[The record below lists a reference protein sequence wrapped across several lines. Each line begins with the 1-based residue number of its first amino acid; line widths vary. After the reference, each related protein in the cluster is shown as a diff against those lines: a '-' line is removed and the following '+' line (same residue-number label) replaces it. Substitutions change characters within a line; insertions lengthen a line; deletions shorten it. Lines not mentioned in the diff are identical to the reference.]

1 MNKQATFSKGRKQI
15 SPFLRGP
22 QMDLAIL
29 KNTLEL
35 EQWTNRNQEFTQ
47 WTNGQ

>member
-1 MNKQATFSKGRKQI
+1 MNKQATFEGRKQI
-15 SPFLRGP
+15 SLFLRDP

-29 KNTLEL
+29 KNTVEL
-35 EQWTNRNQEFTQ
+35 EQWTNRNKEFTQ